1 MIRSRPRHAASS
13 NGIPMREF
21 RLLWRRSGIFPKPTL
36 SKSLLSQFVGRSPT
50 LARNRQAK
58 EPQSGWGRWSVE
70 FEVQEVQEVQGA
82 TNELTR

>member
-1 MIRSRPRHAASS
+1 MSAFTP
-13 NGIPMREF
+13 
-21 RLLWRRSGIFPKPTL
+21 LLVAERTGPNL
-36 SKSLLSQFVGRSPT
+36 NKSLPSQFVGRSPT